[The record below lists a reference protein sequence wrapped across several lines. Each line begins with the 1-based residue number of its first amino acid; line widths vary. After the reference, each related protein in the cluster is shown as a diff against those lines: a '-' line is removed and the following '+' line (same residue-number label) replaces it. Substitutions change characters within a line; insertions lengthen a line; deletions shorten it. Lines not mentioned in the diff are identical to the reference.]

1 MKILKLEPGKRPMV
15 MEIDNSL
22 ESMQSVVGGMIQ
34 AVYPFSD
41 TVALICN
48 EEGKLMGLPCNRT
61 LRQETDDQIYDI
73 ICGTCFLCGA
83 PTDSDSFL
91 DLTQEQLDRYMEYY
105 KEPET
110 FLNIDGNMIVLK
122 MKG

>member
-1 MKILKLEPGKRPMV
+1 MKILKLEPGKRPIV

-48 EEGKLMGLPCNRT
+48 EEGKLMELPYNRT
-61 LRQETDDQIYDI
+61 LRQETNDQIYDI
-73 ICGTCFLCGA
+73 IYGTCFLCGT
-83 PTDSDSFL
+83 PTDSDSFI

-110 FLNIDGNMIVLK
+110 FLNMDGKIIVLK